1 MTCNRLLLLLCLGL
15 PATASGQYTVVDRIE
30 SCYAKTSYSS
40 EMIAR
45 LRLGDL
51 VSPVYSTNEPYSY
64 FWTHVSVP
72 GKGSCFIPDRS
83 LAPFDSKAPTRALV
97 AIVETAKRRYGY
109 PLFEDWAAI
118 FDLIERA
125 WQGVQVKGSP
135 RMEMLKLEVL
145 ERTARTLHHDTP
157 TRPKEIIWLERNKP
171 NVYFF
176 DPDGFYTVRIE
187 DFWAVH
193 EKYED
198 HALADSL
205 AWIAARQPALHDCEG
220 DLSCYMG
227 VHAQYRLEYL
237 KRHPSGAYIP
247 GTLNWLSHDMAQAN
261 EFSCPEETVPVLRTL
276 FHEYSS
282 ILGKVEHELAREL
295 ELDLEVLRQRCVP

>member
-1 MTCNRLLLLLCLGL
+1 MTRNCLLLLLCLGL
-15 PATASGQYTVVDRIE
+15 PATASGQYAVVDRPE
-30 SCYAKTSYSS
+30 TCYAKTSFSS
-40 EMIAR
+40 EVIAG

-51 VSPVYSTNEPYSY
+51 VSPVDSTIEPDLYS
-64 FWTHVSVP
+64 WMHVSVP
-72 GKGSCFIPDRS
+72 GKGNCFIYALR
-83 LAPFDSKAPTRALV
+83 LTPFNPKAPKRALV
-97 AIVETAKRRYGY
+97 AIVETAKRVYGY

-118 FDLIERA
+118 FDLFERE

-135 RMEMLKLEVL
+135 RMEMLELEVL
-145 ERTARTLHHDTP
+145 ERTARTLHYDAP

-171 NVYFF
+171 TVYSF

-198 HALADSL
+198 HVLADSI
-205 AWIAARQPALHDCEG
+205 AWTAARQPALHDCEG

-247 GTLNWLSHDMAQAN
+247 GTLNWLSHDMAQAMD
-261 EFSCPEETVPVLRTL
+261 FLCPEETVPELRTL
-276 FHEYSS
+276 FHQYSS
-282 ILGKVEHELAREL
+282 ILWQVEHELAREI
-295 ELDLEVLRQRCVP
+295 ERDLEVLRQRCVP